1 MEVKSDLAD
10 YTEQEFKALIDAID
24 KAGTEEER
32 GELVAHFNKI
42 VPHPAG
48 SDLLFYPEDGLDDSP
63 DGVVQTIKSYC
74 LCNGLPGFKD
84 A

>member
-1 MEVKSDLAD
+1 MEFKSDLAD

-24 KAGTEEER
+24 DAGTEEDR
-32 GELVAHFNKI
+32 GELVEQFNKI

-48 SDLLFYPEDGLDDSP
+48 SDLLFYPEDGIDDSP
-63 DGVVQTIKSYC
+63 DGVVQTIKDYC
-74 LCNGLPGFKD
+74 LSKGLPGFKD